1 MGLST
6 SVDNGHSFS
15 GVEARRSSR
24 INSPVHLV
32 IEAKN
37 KMGQP
42 FQEKTSVVSLNL
54 HGCRY
59 RSRHDYS
66 IGMWVTLRLTE
77 PHGEAESAVLRAQVR
92 SVRAPKNPNE
102 LYQIGVELESPANVW
117 GIPAPPSDWERTFE
131 APALLKLRRDNDLPT
146 PLPTAA
152 TAEREPAAVA
162 TIPTAAEQVLPTQFI
177 PILQKA
183 VRTAVAKQLD
193 ESLKDA
199 LWKFDEVSRAR
210 MQQAEEALERRIEM
224 IVYTS
229 RAEVVSRLDSR
240 LAEDQQRWK
249 EQQDA
254 YRSRTEEIAAGLE
267 KLGADTRRD
276 LIETKTFVERAA
288 GELEPR
294 MRDQITASVERGS
307 REFEAAVALVSD
319 HQLAQLAESVLTVT
333 RDASLQLEARTAE
346 ARLLM
351 ESAANRLQELQ
362 RQADAQFKIVSE
374 ANERIISSVA
384 ALDAENRVVC
394 QERVRK
400 LEDDLARAADRST
413 EQFRNG
419 LNSLL
424 SSLVGTVSTGEE
436 HTESTLHRSESS
448 TPSSE

>member
-6 SVDNGHSFS
+6 SVNNGHSFS
-15 GVEARRSSR
+15 GVEARRSTR
-24 INSPVHLV
+24 INSPVRLV

-37 KMGQP
+37 KIGQT

-77 PHGEAESAVLRAQVR
+77 PCGEPESAVLRAQVR

-117 GIPAPPSDWERTFE
+117 GISAPPSDWERTFE
-131 APALLKLRRDNDLPT
+131 AAAFLKVRRDNDLPT
-146 PLPTAA
+146 PLPTAE
-152 TAEREPAAVA
+152 TAEREPAAAA
-162 TIPTAAEQVLPTQFI
+162 TTPTPTEQVLPSQFI

-193 ESLKDA
+193 ESLKEA
-199 LWKFDEVSRAR
+199 LWKFDEVSRAK
-210 MQQAEEALERRIEM
+210 MQQAEESLERRIEM

-229 RAEVVSRLDSR
+229 RAEVVSRLNSR

-254 YRSRTEEIAAGLE
+254 YRSRTEEIADGLE

-276 LIETKTFVERAA
+276 LAETKTFVERA
-288 GELEPR
+288 LEPR
-294 MRDQITASVERGS
+294 MRDQIMAGERASQ
-307 REFEAAVALVSD
+307 EFEAAVARVSD
-319 HQLAQLAESVLTVT
+319 HQLAQLGESALTVT
-333 RDASLQLEARTAE
+333 REASLQLEARATE
-346 ARLLM
+346 IRLLM

-362 RQADAQFKIVSE
+362 RQAETQ
-374 ANERIISSVA
+374 
-384 ALDAENRVVC
+384 
-394 QERVRK
+394 
-400 LEDDLARAADRST
+400 
-413 EQFRNG
+413 
-419 LNSLL
+419 
-424 SSLVGTVSTGEE
+424 
-436 HTESTLHRSESS
+436 
-448 TPSSE
+448 

>member
-15 GVEARRSSR
+15 GVEARRSTR
-24 INSPVHLV
+24 INSPVRLV

-37 KMGQP
+37 KIGQP

-77 PHGEAESAVLRAQVR
+77 PRGEAESAVLRAQVR

-117 GIPAPPSDWERTFE
+117 GIPAPPSDWERAFE
-131 APALLKLRRDNDLPT
+131 AAALLKVRRDNDLPT
-146 PLPTAA
+146 PLPSAA
-152 TAEREPAAVA
+152 TAEREPAAAA
-162 TIPTAAEQVLPTQFI
+162 TTPTPAEQVLPTQFI

-183 VRTAVAKQLD
+183 VRAAVAKQLD

-199 LWKFDEVSRAR
+199 LWKFAEVSRAR
-210 MQQAEEALERRIEM
+210 MQQAEESLERRIEM

-229 RAEVVSRLDSR
+229 RAEVVGRLHSR

-254 YRSRTEEIAAGLE
+254 YRSRTEEIADGLE

-276 LIETKTFVERAA
+276 LAETKTFVERAA

-294 MRDQITASVERGS
+294 MRDQITASVERAS
-307 REFEAAVALVSD
+307 QEFEAAVARVSD
-319 HQLAQLAESVLTVT
+319 HQLAQLAESALTVT
-333 RDASLQLEARTAE
+333 REASLQLEAGATE

-362 RQADAQFKIVSE
+362 RQADAQFKIISE

-384 ALDAENRVVC
+384 ALDAENRVGC
-394 QERVRK
+394 QERIRK

-424 SSLVGTVSTGEE
+424 SSLVDTVSTGEE
-436 HTESTLHRSESS
+436 HTESTLHGPESS

>member
-15 GVEARRSSR
+15 GVEARRSTR
-24 INSPVHLV
+24 INSPVRLV

-77 PHGEAESAVLRAQVR
+77 PRGEAESAVLRAQVR

-117 GIPAPPSDWERTFE
+117 GVPAPPSDWERTFE
-131 APALLKLRRDNDLPT
+131 AAAFLKVRRDNDLPT

-152 TAEREPAAVA
+152 TAEREPAAA
-162 TIPTAAEQVLPTQFI
+162 AMTPTPAGQVLPTQFI

-193 ESLKDA
+193 ESLKEA

-210 MQQAEEALERRIEM
+210 MQQAEESLERRIEM

-254 YRSRTEEIAAGLE
+254 YRSRTEEIADGLE

-276 LIETKTFVERAA
+276 LAETKTFVERAA

-294 MRDQITASVERGS
+294 MRDQITTSVES
-307 REFEAAVALVSD
+307 ASQEFEAGVARVSD
-319 HQLAQLAESVLTVT
+319 HQLAQLAESALTVT
-333 RDASLQLEARTAE
+333 REASLQLEARAAE

-394 QERVRK
+394 QERIRK
-400 LEDDLARAADRST
+400 LEVDLARAADRST

-424 SSLVGTVSTGEE
+424 SSLVGTVSTDEE
-436 HTESTLHRSESS
+436 HTESTLRGPESS

>member
-15 GVEARRSSR
+15 GVEARRSTR
-24 INSPVHLV
+24 INSPVRLV

-37 KMGQP
+37 KIGQP

-77 PHGEAESAVLRAQVR
+77 PRGEAESAVLRAQVR
-92 SVRAPKNPNE
+92 SVRVPKNPNE

-117 GIPAPPSDWERTFE
+117 GVPAPPSDWERTFE
-131 APALLKLRRDNDLPT
+131 AAALLKVRRDNDLPT

-152 TAEREPAAVA
+152 TAEREPAAAA
-162 TIPTAAEQVLPTQFI
+162 TTPTPAEQVLPTQFI

-210 MQQAEEALERRIEM
+210 MQQAEESLERRIEM

-254 YRSRTEEIAAGLE
+254 YRSRTEEIADGLE

-276 LIETKTFVERAA
+276 LAETKTFVERAA

-294 MRDQITASVERGS
+294 MRDQITASVERAS
-307 REFEAAVALVSD
+307 QEFEAAVARVSD
-319 HQLAQLAESVLTVT
+319 HQLAQLAESALTVT
-333 RDASLQLEARTAE
+333 REASLQLEARAAE

-394 QERVRK
+394 QERIQK

-424 SSLVGTVSTGEE
+424 SSLVGTVSTDEE
-436 HTESTLHRSESS
+436 HTESTLHGPESS

>member
-15 GVEARRSSR
+15 GVEARRSTR
-24 INSPVHLV
+24 INSPVRLV

-37 KMGQP
+37 KIGQP
-42 FQEKTSVVSLNL
+42 FKEKTSVVSLNL

-66 IGMWVTLRLTE
+66 IGIWVTLRLTE
-77 PHGEAESAVLRAQVR
+77 PRGEAESAVLRAQVR
-92 SVRAPKNPNE
+92 SVRAPNNPNE
-102 LYQIGVELESPANVW
+102 LYQIGEKLESPANVW
-117 GIPAPPSDWERTFE
+117 GVPAPSDWERTFE
-131 APALLKLRRDNDLPT
+131 AAALLKARRENDLPT
-146 PLPTAA
+146 SLPTAVR
-152 TAEREPAAVA
+152 AEREPAAAA
-162 TIPTAAEQVLPTQFI
+162 TTPTRAEQVLPTQFI

-199 LWKFDEVSRAR
+199 LWKFAEVSRAK
-210 MQQAEEALERRIEM
+210 MQQAEESLERRIEM

-229 RAEVVSRLDSR
+229 RAEVVGRLHSR

-254 YRSRTEEIAAGLE
+254 YRSRTEEIADGLE

-276 LIETKTFVERAA
+276 LAETKTFVERAA

-294 MRDQITASVERGS
+294 MRDQIMAVERAS
-307 REFEAAVALVSD
+307 QEFEAAVARVSD
-319 HQLAQLAESVLTVT
+319 HQLAQLGESALTVT
-333 RDASLQLEARTAE
+333 REASLQLEARATE
-346 ARLLM
+346 IRLLM

-362 RQADAQFKIVSE
+362 RQADAQFKIVAE

-384 ALDAENRVVC
+384 ALDAENRVGC
-394 QERVRK
+394 QERIRK

-436 HTESTLHRSESS
+436 HTESTLHGPEPS
-448 TPSSE
+448 TPSTK

>member
-15 GVEARRSSR
+15 GVEARRSTR
-24 INSPVHLV
+24 INSPVRLV

-37 KMGQP
+37 KVGQP

-77 PHGEAESAVLRAQVR
+77 PRGEAESAVLRAQVR

-117 GIPAPPSDWERTFE
+117 GVPAPPSDWERTFE
-131 APALLKLRRDNDLPT
+131 AAAFLKVRRDNDLPT

-152 TAEREPAAVA
+152 TAEHKPAAAA
-162 TIPTAAEQVLPTQFI
+162 TTPTPAEQVLPTQFI

-210 MQQAEEALERRIEM
+210 MQQAEESLERRIEM

-254 YRSRTEEIAAGLE
+254 YRSRTEEIADGLE

-276 LIETKTFVERAA
+276 LAETKTFVERAA

-294 MRDQITASVERGS
+294 MRDQITTSVES
-307 REFEAAVALVSD
+307 ASQEFEAGVARVSD
-319 HQLAQLAESVLTVT
+319 HQLAQLAESALTVT
-333 RDASLQLEARTAE
+333 REASLQLEARAAE

-394 QERVRK
+394 QERIRK

-424 SSLVGTVSTGEE
+424 SSLVGTVSTDEE
-436 HTESTLHRSESS
+436 HTESTLHGPESS

>member
-6 SVDNGHSFS
+6 SVDNGRSFS
-15 GVEARRSSR
+15 GVEARRSTR
-24 INSPVHLV
+24 INSPVRLV

-42 FQEKTSVVSLNL
+42 FQEKTSAVSLNL

-77 PHGEAESAVLRAQVR
+77 PGGEAESAVLRAQVR

-131 APALLKLRRDNDLPT
+131 AATLLKARRENDLPT
-146 PLPTAA
+146 PLPTAVS
-152 TAEREPAAVA
+152 AEREPAAVA
-162 TIPTAAEQVLPTQFI
+162 TTPTPAEQVLPTQFI

-210 MQQAEEALERRIEM
+210 MQQAEESLERRIEM

-249 EQQDA
+249 EQQDT
-254 YRSRTEEIAAGLE
+254 YRNRTEEIAVGLE

-276 LIETKTFVERAA
+276 LVETKTFVERAA
-288 GELEPR
+288 EELEPR

-319 HQLAQLAESVLTVT
+319 HQLAQLAESALTVT
-333 RDASLQLEARTAE
+333 REASLQLEARAAE
-346 ARLLM
+346 VRLLI

-394 QERVRK
+394 QERIRK

-436 HTESTLHRSESS
+436 HTEPTLHGPESS